1 MANRKPNE
9 EIWPVV
15 AGQVTDQNAD
25 TNKKVTADTG
35 ATPAT
40 QAAEPKSDQAPQ
52 DASQGAQAASTA
64 TETPNVS
71 NSTIQSEKEAQRSL
85 GAAKKTIDD
94 ASDVKVLQ
102 GSVSDGNV
110 TGEVQARKDE
120 ANAKGAQADAH
131 WDAETFRNGDAYK
144 NMQTVGANDGSF
156 TREDA
161 VKFLK
166 AFDDVRAQ
174 RDLSPKEMQAYQYV
188 VDFLEGKFG
197 NGTTQQSPQEKQDVD
212 TTAAVEQKVEPS
224 VEPSVEGTSKPTPTA
239 QKQETTTEKA
249 TEKETEKETTANV
262 EPPKSEDN
270 GKPKESEEGKGRS
283 VDTRVVDAKGRT
295 AEQVIDEEG
304 YERDK
309 NGNIVRPKPVS
320 FTPADNSTSQYD
332 KDLADL
338 EREYAKKVEEATR
351 KKDEALQRIMDD
363 TSTISDKTDAI
374 ERMAAADE
382 VIKRYSSPGYAKRMH
397 ATKILAM
404 LSDALSAI
412 GNVLTATHG
421 GVAMKVD
428 SASEKVRKEESA
440 NEAALQK
447 RIDYWTKRME
457 SARSSEAKASNFLR
471 SRNMTSALEAYKA
484 STMLAKDTFASGVGA
499 LNNRYRRS
507 GDALKAAK
515 ATVDA
520 HNKRAYDYDKQMRE
534 QKFKHKE
541 EVYKQKQQNSRTK
554 QNNATKK
561 ELQEM
566 RNKNKNKNDGF
577 SLFS

>member
-1 MANRKPNE
+1 M
-9 EIWPVV
+9 
-15 AGQVTDQNAD
+15 
-25 TNKKVTADTG
+25 
-35 ATPAT
+35 
-40 QAAEPKSDQAPQ
+40 
-52 DASQGAQAASTA
+52 
-64 TETPNVS
+64 
-71 NSTIQSEKEAQRSL
+71 
-85 GAAKKTIDD
+85 
-94 ASDVKVLQ
+94 
-102 GSVSDGNV
+102 
-110 TGEVQARKDE
+110 
-120 ANAKGAQADAH
+120 
-131 WDAETFRNGDAYK
+131 
-144 NMQTVGANDGSF
+144 
-156 TREDA
+156 
-161 VKFLK
+161 
-166 AFDDVRAQ
+166 Q
-174 RDLSPKEMQAYQYV
+174 RDLSPNQRQAYQYV
-188 VDFLEGKFG
+188 LDYLDGKFG
-197 NGTTQQSPQEKQDVD
+197 NGTTRPSPQEKKDVD
-212 TTAAVEQKVEPS
+212 TAAVERKSEPS
-224 VEPSVEGTSKPTPTA
+224 VEETGKPKPTA
-239 QKQETTTEKA
+239 QPQET
-249 TEKETEKETTANV
+249 ETETEATANV
-262 EPPKSEDN
+262 VRPKAEDN

-283 VDTRVVDAKGRT
+283 AGTAVVDAKGRT
-295 AEQVIDEEG
+295 AEQVIEEEG

-338 EREYAKKVEEATR
+338 EREYAKKVDEATR

-363 TSTISDKTDAI
+363 TSTISDKADAI

-428 SASEKVRKEESA
+428 SASEKVRKEDSA

-457 SARSSEAKASNFLR
+457 SARSSDAKASNFLR

-484 STMLAKDTFASGVGA
+484 STRLAKDTFASGVGA

-520 HNKRAYDYDKQMRE
+520 HNKRAYDYEKQKRE
-534 QKFKHKE
+534 QKFRHE
-541 EVYKQKQQNSRTK
+541 ETVYREKQQNRRNDN
-554 QNNATKK
+554 NNATKK
-561 ELQEM
+561 ELKKM
-566 RNKNKNKNDGF
+566 GNNKEGGF
-577 SLFS
+577 SLFSK

>member
-1 MANRKPNE
+1 MANRRPNE

-15 AGQVTDQNAD
+15 AGQVGDQNAD
-25 TNKKVTADTG
+25 TDKKVTADAG
-35 ATPAT
+35 VTPAT

-52 DASQGAQAASTA
+52 DAAQGAQAAATA
-64 TETPNVS
+64 TETPKVS
-71 NSTIQSEKEAQRSL
+71 DSTIQAEKEAQRSL

-102 GSVSDGNV
+102 GSVSEGNV
-110 TGEVQARKDE
+110 DREVQERKDE
-120 ANAKGAQADAH
+120 ANAKGEDADAQ
-131 WDAETFRNGDAYK
+131 WDAETLRNGDAYK

-156 TREDA
+156 TRDDA
-161 VKFLK
+161 VQLVK
-166 AFDDVRAQ
+166 AFDDVRSK
-174 RDLSPKEMQAYQYV
+174 RVLSTDQGQAYQYLL
-188 VDFLEGKFG
+188 DYLGGKFG
-197 NGTTQQSPQEKQDVD
+197 NGNTRPSPQEKKDVE
-212 TTAAVEQKVEPS
+212 TAAVERKAEPS
-224 VEPSVEGTSKPTPTA
+224 VEETGKPNPTA
-239 QKQETTTEKA
+239 QPQET
-249 TEKETEKETTANV
+249 ETETEATANV
-262 EPPKSEDN
+262 VRPKAEDN

-283 VDTRVVDAKGRT
+283 VGTAVVDAKGRT
-295 AEQVIDEEG
+295 AEQVIEEEG

-338 EREYAKKVEEATR
+338 EREYAKKVDEATR

-363 TSTISDKTDAI
+363 TSTISDRADAI

-428 SASEKVRKEESA
+428 SASEKVRKEDRA

-457 SARSSEAKASNFLR
+457 SAISSDAKASNFLR

-484 STMLAKDTFASGVGA
+484 STRLAKDTFASGVGA

-520 HNKRAYDYDKQMRE
+520 HNKRAYDYEKQKRE
-534 QKFKHKE
+534 QKFRHE
-541 EVYKQKQQNSRTK
+541 ETVYREKQQNSRTNK
-554 QNNATKK
+554 NNATKIK
-561 ELQEM
+561 LKKMGNE
-566 RNKNKNKNDGF
+566 KKDGF

>member
-1 MANRKPNE
+1 MANRRPNE

-15 AGQVTDQNAD
+15 AGQVGDQNVGV
-25 TNKKVTADTG
+25 NKKVTADAG

-52 DASQGAQAASTA
+52 DAAQGAQAAATA
-64 TETPNVS
+64 TETPKVS
-71 NSTIQSEKEAQRSL
+71 DSTIQAEKEAQRSL

-102 GSVSDGNV
+102 GSVSEGNV
-110 TGEVQARKDE
+110 AGEVQERKDE
-120 ANAKGAQADAH
+120 ANAKGADADAH
-131 WDAETFRNGDAYK
+131 WDAETLRNGDAYK
-144 NMQTVGANDGSF
+144 NMRTVGANDGSF
-156 TREDA
+156 TRDDA
-161 VKFLK
+161 VQLVK
-166 AFDDVRAQ
+166 AFDDVRSK
-174 RDLSPKEMQAYQYV
+174 RVLSTDQGQAYQYLL
-188 VDFLEGKFG
+188 DYLDGKFG
-197 NGTTQQSPQEKQDVD
+197 NGTTRPSPQEKKDVD
-212 TTAAVEQKVEPS
+212 TAAVERKAEPS
-224 VEPSVEGTSKPTPTA
+224 VGETGKPKPTA
-239 QKQETTTEKA
+239 QPQET
-249 TEKETEKETTANV
+249 ETETEATANV
-262 EPPKSEDN
+262 VRPKAEDN

-283 VDTRVVDAKGRT
+283 VGTAVVDAKGRT
-295 AEQVIDEEG
+295 AEQVIEEDG

-338 EREYAKKVEEATR
+338 EREYAKKVDEATR

-363 TSTISDKTDAI
+363 TSTISDKADAI

-428 SASEKVRKEESA
+428 SASEKVRKEDRA

-457 SARSSEAKASNFLR
+457 SARSSDAKASNFLR

-484 STMLAKDTFASGVGA
+484 STRLAKDAFASGVGA

-520 HNKRAYDYDKQMRE
+520 HNKRAYDYEKQKRE
-534 QKFKHKE
+534 QKFRHE
-541 EVYKQKQQNSRTK
+541 ETVYREKQQNSRTNN
-554 QNNATKK
+554 NNATKIK
-561 ELQEM
+561 LKKMGNE
-566 RNKNKNKNDGF
+566 KKDGF
-577 SLFS
+577 SLFSK

>member
-1 MANRKPNE
+1 MANRRPNE

-15 AGQVTDQNAD
+15 AGQVGDQNVD
-25 TNKKVTADTG
+25 VNKKVTSDAG

-52 DASQGAQAASTA
+52 GAAQGAQAAATA
-64 TETPNVS
+64 TETPKVS
-71 NSTIQSEKEAQRSL
+71 DSTIQAEKEAQRSL
-85 GAAKKTIDD
+85 GAAEKTIDD

-102 GSVSDGNV
+102 GSVSEGNV
-110 TGEVQARKDE
+110 AGEVQERKDE
-120 ANAKGAQADAH
+120 ANAKGEEADAH
-131 WDAETFRNGDAYK
+131 WDAETMRNGDAYK

-156 TREDA
+156 TRDDA
-161 VKFLK
+161 VQLVK
-166 AFDDVRAQ
+166 AFDDVRSK
-174 RDLSPKEMQAYQYV
+174 RVLSPDQGQAYQYLL
-188 VDFLEGKFG
+188 DFLDGKFG
-197 NGTTQQSPQEKQDVD
+197 NGTTRPSPQEKKDVD
-212 TTAAVEQKVEPS
+212 TAAVERKAEPS
-224 VEPSVEGTSKPTPTA
+224 VEETGKPKPTA
-239 QKQETTTEKA
+239 QPQETQTE
-249 TEKETEKETTANV
+249 TETTANV
-262 EPPKSEDN
+262 VRPKAEDN

-283 VDTRVVDAKGRT
+283 VGTAVVDAKGRT
-295 AEQVIDEEG
+295 AEQVIEEEG

-338 EREYAKKVEEATR
+338 EREYAKKVDEATR

-363 TSTISDKTDAI
+363 TSTISDKADAI

-428 SASEKVRKEESA
+428 SASEKVRKEDRA

-457 SARSSEAKASNFLR
+457 SARSSDAKASNFLR

-484 STMLAKDTFASGVGA
+484 STRLAKDTFASGVGA

-520 HNKRAYDYDKQMRE
+520 HNKRAYDYEKQKLE
-534 QKFKHKE
+534 HDFKHRE
-541 EVYKQKQQNSRTK
+541 TVYREKQQNSRTNK
-554 QNNATKK
+554 NNATKIK
-561 ELQEM
+561 LKKMGNE
-566 RNKNKNKNDGF
+566 KKDGF
-577 SLFS
+577 SLFSK

>member
-1 MANRKPNE
+1 MANRRPNE

-15 AGQVTDQNAD
+15 AGQVGDQNVD
-25 TNKKVTADTG
+25 VNKKVTADAGT
-35 ATPAT
+35 TPAT

-52 DASQGAQAASTA
+52 DAAQGAQAAATA
-64 TETPNVS
+64 TETPKVS
-71 NSTIQSEKEAQRSL
+71 DSTIQAEKEAQRSL

-102 GSVSDGNV
+102 GSVSEGNV
-110 TGEVQARKDE
+110 AGEVQERKDE
-120 ANAKGAQADAH
+120 ANAKGADADAH
-131 WDAETFRNGDAYK
+131 WDAETLRNGDAYK
-144 NMQTVGANDGSF
+144 NMQTVGANDRSF
-156 TREDA
+156 TRDDA
-161 VKFLK
+161 VQLVK
-166 AFDDVRAQ
+166 AFDDVRSK
-174 RDLSPKEMQAYQYV
+174 RGLSPNQRQAYQYNL
-188 VDFLEGKFG
+188 DFLDGKFG
-197 NGTTQQSPQEKQDVD
+197 NDTTQQSPQEKKDVD
-212 TTAAVEQKVEPS
+212 TAAVERKAEPS
-224 VEPSVEGTSKPTPTA
+224 VVETGKPKPTA
-239 QKQETTTEKA
+239 QPQETA
-249 TEKETEKETTANV
+249 TETETTANV
-262 EPPKSEDN
+262 VRPKAEDS

-283 VDTRVVDAKGRT
+283 VGTAVVDAKGRT
-295 AEQVIDEEG
+295 AEQVIEEEG

-338 EREYAKKVEEATR
+338 EREYAKKVDEATR

-363 TSTISDKTDAI
+363 TSTISDKADAI

-428 SASEKVRKEESA
+428 SASEKVRKEDRA

-457 SARSSEAKASNFLR
+457 SARSSDAKASNFLR

-484 STMLAKDTFASGVGA
+484 STRLAKDTFASGVGA

-520 HNKRAYDYDKQMRE
+520 HNKRAYDYEKQKRE
-534 QKFKHKE
+534 QKFRHE
-541 EVYKQKQQNSRTK
+541 ETVYKQKQQNRRNDN
-554 QNNATKK
+554 NNATKK
-561 ELQEM
+561 ELKKM
-566 RNKNKNKNDGF
+566 GNNKEGGF
-577 SLFS
+577 SLFSK

>member
-1 MANRKPNE
+1 MANRRPNE

-15 AGQVTDQNAD
+15 AGKVGDQNVDA
-25 TNKKVTADTG
+25 NKKVTADAG
-35 ATPAT
+35 ATTAT
-40 QAAEPKSDQAPQ
+40 QASETKSDQAPQ
-52 DASQGAQAASTA
+52 DAAQGAQAAATA
-64 TETPNVS
+64 TETPKVS
-71 NSTIQSEKEAQRSL
+71 DSTIQAEKEAQRSL
-85 GAAKKTIDD
+85 SAAKKTIED
-94 ASDVKVLQ
+94 AIDVKVLQ
-102 GSVSDGNV
+102 GSVSEGNV
-110 TGEVQARKDE
+110 DGEVQERKDE
-120 ANAKGAQADAH
+120 ANAKGAEADAH
-131 WDAETFRNGDAYK
+131 WDAETLRNGDAYK

-156 TREDA
+156 TRDDA
-161 VKFLK
+161 VQFLK
-166 AFDDVRAQ
+166 ELDDVRVQ
-174 RDLSPKEMQAYQYV
+174 RDLSPNQRQAYQYV
-188 VDFLEGKFG
+188 LDYLDGKFG

-212 TTAAVEQKVEPS
+212 TAAVERKAEPS
-224 VEPSVEGTSKPTPTA
+224 VEETGKPKPTA
-239 QKQETTTEKA
+239 QPQET
-249 TEKETEKETTANV
+249 ETETEATANV
-262 EPPKSEDN
+262 VRPKAEDN

-283 VDTRVVDAKGRT
+283 VGTAVVDANGRT
-295 AEQVIDEEG
+295 AEQVIEEEG

-309 NGNIVRPKPVS
+309 KGNIVRPKPVS

-338 EREYAKKVEEATR
+338 EREYAKKVDEATR

-363 TSTISDKTDAI
+363 TSTISDKADAI

-412 GNVLTATHG
+412 GNVLTATYG

-428 SASEKVRKEESA
+428 SASEKVRKEDRA

-457 SARSSEAKASNFLR
+457 SARSSDAKASNFLR

-484 STMLAKDTFASGVGA
+484 STRLAKDTFASGVGA

-520 HNKRAYDYDKQMRE
+520 HNKRAYDYEKQKRE
-534 QKFKHKE
+534 QKFRHE
-541 EVYKQKQQNSRTK
+541 ETVYREKQQNRRNDN
-554 QNNATKK
+554 NNATKK
-561 ELQEM
+561 ELKKM
-566 RNKNKNKNDGF
+566 GNNKEGGF
-577 SLFS
+577 SLFSK

>member
-25 TNKKVTADTG
+25 TDKKVTADAG
-35 ATPAT
+35 VTPAT
-40 QAAEPKSDQAPQ
+40 QAAEPKSDQAQQ
-52 DASQGAQAASTA
+52 DAAQGAQAAATA
-64 TETPNVS
+64 TETPKVS
-71 NSTIQSEKEAQRSL
+71 DSTIQAEKEAQRSL

-102 GSVSDGNV
+102 GSVSEGNV
-110 TGEVQARKDE
+110 DGEVQERKDE

-131 WDAETFRNGDAYK
+131 WDAETLRNGDAYK
-144 NMQTVGANDGSF
+144 KMQSVGANDGSF
-156 TREDA
+156 TSEDA
-161 VKFLK
+161 VHFLN
-166 AFDDVRAQ
+166 AFDGLRAE
-174 RDLSPKEMQAYQYV
+174 RGLSPKERQAYQYV
-188 VDFLEGKFG
+188 VDYLDGKFG
-197 NGTTQQSPQEKQDVD
+197 NDTTQQSPQEKQDVD
-212 TTAAVEQKVEPS
+212 TAAVGQKAEPS
-224 VEPSVEGTSKPTPTA
+224 VEQSVDGTAKPKTTA
-239 QKQETTTEKA
+239 QPQETETA
-249 TEKETEKETTANV
+249 TETATEKETTANV
-262 EPPKSEDN
+262 ERPKAEDN

-283 VDTRVVDAKGRT
+283 VGTAVVDANGRT
-295 AEQVIDEEG
+295 AEQVIEEEG

-332 KDLADL
+332 KDLAEL
-338 EREYAKKVEEATR
+338 EMEYAKKVEEATR

-363 TSTISDKTDAI
+363 TSTISDKADAI

-428 SASEKVRKEESA
+428 SASEKVRKDERA

-484 STMLAKDTFASGVGA
+484 STRLAKDTFASGVGA

-520 HNKRAYDYDKQMRE
+520 HNKRAYDYEKRKQEQNFRHNETVYRE
-534 QKFKHKE
+534 MQK
-541 EVYKQKQQNSRTK
+541 NMRTK
-554 QNNATKK
+554 KSNATKK
-561 ELQEM
+561 
-566 RNKNKNKNDGF
+566 KKKKKKDGF
-577 SLFS
+577 NLFS

>member
-1 MANRKPNE
+1 MANRRPNE

-15 AGQVTDQNAD
+15 AGQVGDQNVDA
-25 TNKKVTADTG
+25 NKKVTADAGT
-35 ATPAT
+35 TPAT

-52 DASQGAQAASTA
+52 YASQGAQAAATA
-64 TETPNVS
+64 TETPKVS
-71 NSTIQSEKEAQRSL
+71 DSTIQAEKEAQRSL

-102 GSVSDGNV
+102 GSVSEGNV
-110 TGEVQARKDE
+110 AGEVQERKDE
-120 ANAKGAQADAH
+120 ANAKGEDADAH
-131 WDAETFRNGDAYK
+131 WDAETLRNGGAYK

-156 TREDA
+156 TRDDA
-161 VKFLK
+161 VQFVK
-166 AFDDVRAQ
+166 AFDDVRSK
-174 RDLSPKEMQAYQYV
+174 RVLSTDQGQAYQYLL
-188 VDFLEGKFG
+188 DFLDGKFG
-197 NGTTQQSPQEKQDVD
+197 NDTTRPSPQEKKDVE
-212 TTAAVEQKVEPS
+212 TAAVERKAEPS
-224 VEPSVEGTSKPTPTA
+224 VGETGKPKPTA
-239 QKQETTTEKA
+239 QPQETA
-249 TEKETEKETTANV
+249 TETEATANV
-262 EPPKSEDN
+262 ERPKADEN

-283 VDTRVVDAKGRT
+283 VGTAVVDEKGRT
-295 AEQVIDEEG
+295 AEQVIEEEG

-338 EREYAKKVEEATR
+338 EREYAKKVDEATR

-363 TSTISDKTDAI
+363 TSTISDKADAI

-421 GVAMKVD
+421 GVAMKAD
-428 SASEKVRKEESA
+428 SASEKVRNEDRA

-457 SARSSEAKASNFLR
+457 SARSSDAKASNFLR

-484 STMLAKDTFASGVGA
+484 STRLAKDTFASGVGA

-520 HNKRAYDYDKQMRE
+520 HNKRAYDYEKQKLE
-534 QKFKHKE
+534 HDFKHNE
-541 EVYKQKQQNSRTK
+541 TVYKQKQQNRRNDN
-554 QNNATKK
+554 NNATKK
-561 ELQEM
+561 QIQEM
-566 RNKNKNKNDGF
+566 RDKNKNKKDGLSIF
-577 SLFS
+577 SW

>member
-1 MANRKPNE
+1 MANRRPNE

-15 AGQVTDQNAD
+15 AGQVGDQNVDA
-25 TNKKVTADTG
+25 NKKVTADAG

-40 QAAEPKSDQAPQ
+40 QASETKSDQAPQ
-52 DASQGAQAASTA
+52 GAAQGAQAAATA
-64 TETPNVS
+64 TETPKVS
-71 NSTIQSEKEAQRSL
+71 DSTIQAEKEAQRSL
-85 GAAKKTIDD
+85 GAAEKTIED

-110 TGEVQARKDE
+110 DGEVQERKDE
-120 ANAKGAQADAH
+120 ANAKGADADAH
-131 WDAETFRNGDAYK
+131 WDAETLRNGDAYK

-156 TREDA
+156 TRDDA
-161 VKFLK
+161 VQLVK
-166 AFDDVRAQ
+166 AFDDVRSK
-174 RDLSPKEMQAYQYV
+174 RVLSTDQGQAYQYLL
-188 VDFLEGKFG
+188 DYLGGKFG
-197 NGTTQQSPQEKQDVD
+197 NDTTQQSPQEKKDVD
-212 TTAAVEQKVEPS
+212 TAAVERKAEPS
-224 VEPSVEGTSKPTPTA
+224 VGETGKPTTTA
-239 QKQETTTEKA
+239 QPQETA
-249 TEKETEKETTANV
+249 TETEATANV
-262 EPPKSEDN
+262 VRPKAEDN
-270 GKPKESEEGKGRS
+270 GKPKESDEGKGRS
-283 VDTRVVDAKGRT
+283 AGTAVVDAKGRT
-295 AEQVIDEEG
+295 AEQVIEEEG

-338 EREYAKKVEEATR
+338 EREYAKKVDEATR

-363 TSTISDKTDAI
+363 TSTISDKADAI

-412 GNVLTATHG
+412 GNVLTAAHG
-421 GVAMKVD
+421 GVAMKAD
-428 SASEKVRKEESA
+428 SASEKVRKEDRA

-457 SARSSEAKASNFLR
+457 SARSSDAKASNFLR

-484 STMLAKDTFASGVGA
+484 STRLAKDTFASGVGA

-520 HNKRAYDYDKQMRE
+520 HNKRAYDYEKQKRE
-534 QKFKHKE
+534 QKFRHE
-541 EVYKQKQQNSRTK
+541 ETVYREKQQNRRNDN
-554 QNNATKK
+554 NNATKK
-561 ELQEM
+561 QIKKMGNSNNGKGLS
-566 RNKNKNKNDGF
+566 
-577 SLFS
+577 SLFSK

>member
-1 MANRKPNE
+1 MSNSRPNE

-15 AGQVTDQNAD
+15 AWQVGDQNVD
-25 TNKKVTADTG
+25 VNKKVTADSG

-40 QAAEPKSDQAPQ
+40 QEAEPKSDQSPQ
-52 DASQGAQAASTA
+52 YASHGAQAAATA
-64 TETPNVS
+64 TETPKVS
-71 NSTIQSEKEAQRSL
+71 DSTIQAEKEAQRSL

-102 GSVSDGNV
+102 GSVSEGNV
-110 TGEVQARKDE
+110 AGEVQERKDE
-120 ANAKGAQADAH
+120 ANAKGADADAQ
-131 WDAETFRNGDAYK
+131 WDAETLRNGDAYK

-156 TREDA
+156 TRDDA
-161 VKFLK
+161 VQLVK
-166 AFDDVRAQ
+166 AFDDVRSK
-174 RDLSPKEMQAYQYV
+174 RGLSPKQRQAYQYNL
-188 VDFLEGKFG
+188 DFLDGKFG
-197 NGTTQQSPQEKQDVD
+197 NGTTRPSPQEKKDAD
-212 TTAAVEQKVEPS
+212 TAAVERKAEPS
-224 VEPSVEGTSKPTPTA
+224 VEETGKPKPTA
-239 QKQETTTEKA
+239 QPQET
-249 TEKETEKETTANV
+249 ETETEATSNV
-262 EPPKSEDN
+262 VRPKADDN
-270 GKPKESEEGKGRS
+270 GKPKESEEGKVRS
-283 VDTRVVDAKGRT
+283 VGTAVVDAKGRT
-295 AEQVIDEEG
+295 AEQVIEEEG

-338 EREYAKKVEEATR
+338 EMEYAKKVDEATR

-363 TSTISDKTDAI
+363 TSTISDKADAI

-412 GNVLTATHG
+412 GNVLTAAHG

-428 SASEKVRKEESA
+428 SASEKVRKEDRA

-457 SARSSEAKASNFLR
+457 SARSSDAKASNFLR

-484 STMLAKDTFASGVGA
+484 STRLAKDTFASGVGA

-520 HNKRAYDYDKQMRE
+520 HNKRAYDYEKQKLE
-534 QKFKHKE
+534 HDFKHGE
-541 EVYKQKQQNSRTK
+541 TVYKQKQQNRRNDN
-554 QNNATKK
+554 NNATKK
-561 ELQEM
+561 QIQEM
-566 RNKNKNKNDGF
+566 RDKNKNKKDGLSIF
-577 SLFS
+577 SW

>member
-1 MANRKPNE
+1 MSNRRPNE
-9 EIWPVV
+9 EIEPVV
-15 AGQVTDQNAD
+15 AGQVGDQNVD
-25 TNKKVTADTG
+25 VNKKVTADAGT
-35 ATPAT
+35 TPAT

-52 DASQGAQAASTA
+52 DAAQGAQAAATA
-64 TETPNVS
+64 TETPKVS
-71 NSTIQSEKEAQRSL
+71 DSTIQAEKEAQRSL

-102 GSVSDGNV
+102 GSVSEGNV
-110 TGEVQARKDE
+110 AGEVQERKDE
-120 ANAKGAQADAH
+120 ANAKGADADAH
-131 WDAETFRNGDAYK
+131 WDAETLRNGDAYK
-144 NMQTVGANDGSF
+144 NMRTVGANDGSF

-161 VKFLK
+161 VQFLK
-166 AFDDVRAQ
+166 ELDDVRVQ
-174 RDLSPKEMQAYQYV
+174 RDLSPNQRQAYQYV
-188 VDFLEGKFG
+188 LDYLDGKFG
-197 NGTTQQSPQEKQDVD
+197 NGTTQQSPQEKKDVE
-212 TTAAVEQKVEPS
+212 TAAVEQKAEPS
-224 VEPSVEGTSKPTPTA
+224 VEETGKPKPTA
-239 QKQETTTEKA
+239 QPQET
-249 TEKETEKETTANV
+249 ETETEATANV
-262 EPPKSEDN
+262 VRPKAEDS

-283 VDTRVVDAKGRT
+283 VGTAVVDAKGRT
-295 AEQVIDEEG
+295 AEQVIEEEG

-338 EREYAKKVEEATR
+338 EREYAKKVDEATR

-363 TSTISDKTDAI
+363 TSTISDKADAI

-428 SASEKVRKEESA
+428 SASEKVRKEDRA

-457 SARSSEAKASNFLR
+457 SARSSDAKASNFLR
-471 SRNMTSALEAYKA
+471 SRNMTSVLEAYKA
-484 STMLAKDTFASGVGA
+484 STRLAKDTFASGVGA

-520 HNKRAYDYDKQMRE
+520 HNKRAYDYEKQKRE
-534 QKFKHKE
+534 QKFRHNE
-541 EVYKQKQQNSRTK
+541 TVYREKQQNSRTNK
-554 QNNATKK
+554 NNATKIK
-561 ELQEM
+561 LKKMGNE
-566 RNKNKNKNDGF
+566 KKDGF
-577 SLFS
+577 SLFSK

>member
-1 MANRKPNE
+1 MAKKKQNTE
-9 EIWPVV
+9 VEPVF
-15 AGQVTDQNAD
+15 AGQLTDQNAD
-25 TNKKVTADTG
+25 TDKTVTADAG
-35 ATPAT
+35 VTPAT
-40 QAAEPKSDQAPQ
+40 QAAESKAMQAKQ
-52 DASQGAQAASTA
+52 DAAQGAQAASTA
-64 TETPNVS
+64 TETPKVS
-71 NSTIQSEKEAQRSL
+71 DSTIQAENEAQRSL

-94 ASDVKVLQ
+94 ARDVKVLQ
-102 GSVSDGNV
+102 GSVSEGNV

-120 ANAKGAQADAH
+120 ANENGMEADAH
-131 WDAETFRNGDAYK
+131 WDAETLRNGDAYK
-144 NMQTVGANDGSF
+144 NMQAVGAGDRSF

-161 VKFLK
+161 EHFLK
-166 AFDDVRAQ
+166 ALDGVRAE
-174 RDLSPKEMQAYQYV
+174 RDLSPKEKQAYQYV
-188 VDFLEGKFG
+188 VDFLDGKFD
-197 NGTTQQSPQEKQDVD
+197 NGTVQTSPQEKQDGG
-212 TTAAVEQKVEPS
+212 TASVEQKVEPS
-224 VEPSVEGTSKPTPTA
+224 VEPSVEGTAKPKPTA
-239 QKQETTTEKA
+239 QPQET
-249 TEKETEKETTANV
+249 ETEKETTDNV
-262 EPPKSEDN
+262 ELPKAEDN
-270 GKPKESEEGKGRS
+270 GKPKENEERKGRS
-283 VDTRVVDAKGRT
+283 VDTRVVDANGRT
-295 AEQVIDEEG
+295 AEQVIEEEG

-363 TSTISDKTDAI
+363 TSTISDKADAI

-412 GNVLTATHG
+412 GNVLTATYG

-428 SASEKVRKEESA
+428 SASEKVRKDERA

-457 SARSSEAKASNFLR
+457 SATSSDAKASNFLR
-471 SRNMTSALEAYKA
+471 SRNMTSAIEAYKA
-484 STMLAKDTFASGVGA
+484 STRLAKDAFTSGVGA
-499 LNNRYRRS
+499 LNSRYRRS

-520 HNKRAYDYDKQMRE
+520 HNKRAYDYEKRKQE
-534 QKFKHKE
+534 QKFRHNE
-541 EVYKQKQQNSRTK
+541 TVYKENQKNRRTK
-554 QNNATKK
+554 KKNATKK
-561 ELQEM
+561 KKVSNEKKDVL
-566 RNKNKNKNDGF
+566 G
-577 SLFS
+577 LF

>member
-1 MANRKPNE
+1 MSNRRPNE

-15 AGQVTDQNAD
+15 AGQVGDQNAD
-25 TNKKVTADTG
+25 TDKKVTADAG
-35 ATPAT
+35 VTPAT

-52 DASQGAQAASTA
+52 DAAQGAQAAATA

-71 NSTIQSEKEAQRSL
+71 DSTIQAEKEAQMSL
-85 GAAKKTIDD
+85 GAAEKAIED

-102 GSVSDGNV
+102 GSVSEGNV
-110 TGEVQARKDE
+110 AGEVQERKDE
-120 ANAKGAQADAH
+120 ANAKGADADAH
-131 WDAETFRNGDAYK
+131 WDAETMRNGDAYK

-156 TREDA
+156 TRDDA
-161 VKFLK
+161 VQFVK
-166 AFDDVRAQ
+166 AFDDVRDKRGLLPDQ
-174 RDLSPKEMQAYQYV
+174 GQAYQYLL
-188 VDFLEGKFG
+188 DYLDGKFG
-197 NGTTQQSPQEKQDVD
+197 NGTTRPSPQEKKDVD
-212 TTAAVEQKVEPS
+212 TAAVERKAEQS
-224 VEPSVEGTSKPTPTA
+224 VGETGKPKPTA
-239 QKQETTTEKA
+239 QPQET
-249 TEKETEKETTANV
+249 ETETEATANV
-262 EPPKSEDN
+262 VRPKAEDN

-283 VDTRVVDAKGRT
+283 VGTAVVDAKGRT
-295 AEQVIDEEG
+295 AEQVIEEEG

-309 NGNIVRPKPVS
+309 KGNIVRPKPVS

-338 EREYAKKVEEATR
+338 EREYAKKVDEATR

-363 TSTISDKTDAI
+363 TSTISDKADAI

-412 GNVLTATHG
+412 GNVLTATYG
-421 GVAMKVD
+421 GVAIKVD
-428 SASEKVRKEESA
+428 SASEKVRKEDRA

-457 SARSSEAKASNFLR
+457 SARSSDAKASNFLR
-471 SRNMTSALEAYKA
+471 SRNMTSVLEAYKA
-484 STMLAKDTFASGVGA
+484 STRLAKDTFASGVGA

-520 HNKRAYDYDKQMRE
+520 HNKRAYDYEKQKRE
-534 QKFKHKE
+534 QKFRHNE
-541 EVYKQKQQNSRTK
+541 TVYREKQQNRRNDN
-554 QNNATKK
+554 NNATKK
-561 ELQEM
+561 ELKKM
-566 RNKNKNKNDGF
+566 GNNKEGGF
-577 SLFS
+577 SLFSK

>member
-15 AGQVTDQNAD
+15 AGQVTDQNIDA
-25 TNKKVTADTG
+25 NKKVTADAG
-35 ATPAT
+35 VTPAT
-40 QAAEPKSDQAPQ
+40 QAAEPKADQAPQ
-52 DASQGAQAASTA
+52 DASKGAQAAATA
-64 TETPNVS
+64 TETPKVS
-71 NSTIQSEKEAQRSL
+71 NSTIQAEKEAQRSL
-85 GAAKKTIDD
+85 SAAKKAIDD
-94 ASDVKVLQ
+94 ASEVKVLQ
-102 GSVSDGNV
+102 GSVSEGNV
-110 TGEVQARKDE
+110 DGEVQARKDE
-120 ANAKGAQADAH
+120 ANAKGADADAR
-131 WDAETFRNGDAYK
+131 WDAETLRNGDAYK
-144 NMQTVGANDGSF
+144 NMRAVGANDGSF

-166 AFDDVRAQ
+166 AFDGVRADRGLLPNQ
-174 RDLSPKEMQAYQYV
+174 RQAYQYV
-188 VDFLEGKFG
+188 VDFMDGKFG
-197 NGTTQQSPQEKQDVD
+197 NGTTQTSPQEKQDGD
-212 TTAAVEQKVEPS
+212 TAAAVEQKAEPS
-224 VEPSVEGTSKPTPTA
+224 VEETSNPKPTA
-239 QKQETTTEKA
+239 QPQETA
-249 TEKETEKETTANV
+249 TETASEKETTANV
-262 EPPKSEDN
+262 ERPKAEDN
-270 GKPKESEEGKGRS
+270 GKPKESEEGKDRS
-283 VDTRVVDAKGRT
+283 VGTAVVDAKGRT
-295 AEQVIDEEG
+295 AEQVIEDEG

-320 FTPADNSTSQYD
+320 FTPDDNSTSQYD
-332 KDLADL
+332 NELADL
-338 EREYAKKVEEATR
+338 EREYAKKVDEATR

-363 TSTISDKTDAI
+363 TSTISDRTDAI

-428 SASEKVRKEESA
+428 SASEKVRKDDRA

-484 STMLAKDTFASGVGA
+484 STRLAKDTFASGVGA

-520 HNKRAYDYDKQMRE
+520 HNKRAYDYEKRKSE
-534 QKFKHKE
+534 QKFRHKE
-541 EVYKQKQQNSRTK
+541 KVYSEEQQNRRAK
-554 QNNATKK
+554 ENNATKIR
-561 ELQEM
+561 LQEM
-566 RNKNKNKNDGF
+566 REKNKKEGS
-577 SLFS
+577 SLFSW

>member
-15 AGQVTDQNAD
+15 AGQVTDQNIDA
-25 TNKKVTADTG
+25 NKMVTADAG

-52 DASQGAQAASTA
+52 DASQGAQAAATA
-64 TETPNVS
+64 TETPKVS
-71 NSTIQSEKEAQRSL
+71 NYTIQAENEAQRSL

-94 ASDVKVLQ
+94 ASEVKVLQ
-102 GSVSDGNV
+102 GSVSDANV
-110 TGEVQARKDE
+110 AGEVQARKDD
-120 ANAKGAQADAH
+120 ANAKGEEADAR
-131 WDAETFRNGDAYK
+131 WDAETLRNGEAYK
-144 NMQTVGANDGSF
+144 NMQAVGANDGSF

-174 RDLSPKEMQAYQYV
+174 RGLSPKKKQAYQYV
-188 VDFLEGKFG
+188 VDFLDGKFG
-197 NGTTQQSPQEKQDVD
+197 NGTVQPTPQEEQDVE
-212 TTAAVEQKVEPS
+212 TAAVEQKSEPS
-224 VEPSVEGTSKPTPTA
+224 VVETIKPNPTA
-239 QKQETTTEKA
+239 QPQETETEKA
-249 TEKETEKETTANV
+249 TEKSTNANV
-262 EPPKSEDN
+262 EPPKAEDN
-270 GKPKESEEGKGRS
+270 GKPKESEDGKGRS

-295 AEQVIDEEG
+295 AEQVIEEEG

-338 EREYAKKVEEATR
+338 EREYAKKVDEATR

-363 TSTISDKTDAI
+363 TSTISDKADAI

-382 VIKRYSSPGYAKRMH
+382 IIRRYSSPGYAKRMH

-421 GVAMKVD
+421 GVAMKAD
-428 SASEKVRKEESA
+428 SASEKVRKEDRA

-457 SARSSEAKASNFLR
+457 SARSSDAKASNFLR

-484 STMLAKDTFASGVGA
+484 STRLAKDTFASGVGA

-520 HNKRAYDYDKQMRE
+520 HNKRAYDYEKRKQE
-534 QKFKHKE
+534 QNFRHNE
-541 EVYKQKQQNSRTK
+541 NVYNQNQQNKRTEK
-554 QNNATKK
+554 NIAARK

-566 RNKNKNKNDGF
+566 REKNKKEGS
-577 SLFS
+577 SLFSW

>member
-25 TNKKVTADTG
+25 TDKKVAADAG
-35 ATPAT
+35 VTPAA

-52 DASQGAQAASTA
+52 DTAQGAQAAATA
-64 TETPNVS
+64 TETPKVS
-71 NSTIQSEKEAQRSL
+71 NTTIQAENEAQRSL
-85 GAAKKTIDD
+85 GAAEKAIED
-94 ASDVKVLQ
+94 ASDVKVLP
-102 GSVSDGNV
+102 GSVSEGNV
-110 TGEVQARKDE
+110 DGEVQARKDE
-120 ANAKGAQADAH
+120 ANAKGAEADAR
-131 WDAETFRNGDAYK
+131 WDAETLRNGDAYK
-144 NMQTVGANDGSF
+144 NMQTVGASDGSF
-156 TREDA
+156 TMDDA
-161 VKFLK
+161 VKFLN
-166 AFDDVRAQ
+166 AFDSVRADRGLLPNQ
-174 RDLSPKEMQAYQYV
+174 RQAYQYV
-188 VDFLEGKFG
+188 VDFMDGKFG
-197 NGTTQQSPQEKQDVD
+197 NGTTQTSPKEEQDGG

-224 VEPSVEGTSKPTPTA
+224 VEETSKPKPTA
-239 QKQETTTEKA
+239 KKQETETEKA
-249 TEKETEKETTANV
+249 TETETNANV
-262 EPPKSEDN
+262 WLPKSEEKV
-270 GKPKESEEGKGRS
+270 KPNESEEGKGRS

-428 SASEKVRKEESA
+428 SASEKVRKEDRA

-457 SARSSEAKASNFLR
+457 SARSSDAKASNFLR

-484 STMLAKDTFASGVGA
+484 STRLAKDTFASGVGA

-520 HNKRAYDYDKQMRE
+520 HNKRAYDYEKRKQE
-534 QKFKHKE
+534 QNFKHRE
-541 EVYKQKQQNSRTK
+541 TVYKENQKNMRSKKKKKVGNS
-554 QNNATKK
+554 KK
-561 ELQEM
+561 
-566 RNKNKNKNDGF
+566 KKDGLG
-577 SLFS
+577 LFS

>member
-1 MANRKPNE
+1 M
-9 EIWPVV
+9 
-15 AGQVTDQNAD
+15 TDQNVDAD
-25 TNKKVTADTG
+25 KKVTADAG
-35 ATPAT
+35 VTPAT

-52 DASQGAQAASTA
+52 DAAQGAQAAATA
-64 TETPNVS
+64 TETPKVS
-71 NSTIQSEKEAQRSL
+71 NSTIQAEKEAQRSL
-85 GAAKKTIDD
+85 GAAENTIDD
-94 ASDVKVLQ
+94 ASEVKVLP

-120 ANAKGAQADAH
+120 ANAKGAEADAR
-131 WDAETFRNGDAYK
+131 WDAETLRNGGAYK

-156 TREDA
+156 TMDDA
-161 VKFLK
+161 VKFLN
-166 AFDDVRAQ
+166 AFDGVRAD
-174 RDLSPKEMQAYQYV
+174 RGLSPNQRQAYQYV
-188 VDFLEGKFG
+188 IDFLDGKFG
-197 NGTTQQSPQEKQDVD
+197 NGTTQTSPQEEHSGG
-212 TTAAVEQKVEPS
+212 TAAAVEQKVEPS
-224 VEPSVEGTSKPTPTA
+224 VGETVKPKPTAKP
-239 QKQETTTEKA
+239 QETGTEKA
-249 TEKETEKETTANV
+249 TEKETTANV
-262 EPPKSEDN
+262 EPPKAKDKV
-270 GKPKESEEGKGRS
+270 KPKESEDVKGRS

-332 KDLADL
+332 KDLAEL

-428 SASEKVRKEESA
+428 SASEKVRKEDRA

-457 SARSSEAKASNFLR
+457 SARSSDAKASNFLR

-484 STMLAKDTFASGVGA
+484 STRLAKDTFASGVGA

-520 HNKRAYDYDKQMRE
+520 HNKRAYDYEKRKQE
-534 QKFKHKE
+534 QNFRHNE
-541 EVYKQKQQNSRTK
+541 TVYKEKQQNKRTK
-554 QNNATKK
+554 ENNATKIK
-561 ELQEM
+561 TQKM
-566 RNKNKNKNDGF
+566 RNEKKDGF
-577 SLFS
+577 NLFS

>member
-1 MANRKPNE
+1 MANRKPKE

-15 AGQVTDQNAD
+15 AGLVTGQNAD
-25 TNKKVTADTG
+25 AGKMVTADAG
-35 ATPAT
+35 VTPAA
-40 QAAEPKSDQAPQ
+40 QAAEPKAVQAPQ
-52 DASQGAQAASTA
+52 DASQGAQAAATA
-64 TETPNVS
+64 TETPKVS
-71 NSTIQSEKEAQRSL
+71 DSTIQAENEAQRSL
-85 GAAKKTIDD
+85 SAAKKTIDD
-94 ASDVKVLQ
+94 ASEVKVLP
-102 GSVSDGNV
+102 GSVSEVNV
-110 TGEVQARKDE
+110 DGEVQARKDE
-120 ANAKGAQADAH
+120 ANAQGAQADAH
-131 WDAETFRNGDAYK
+131 WDAETLRNSEAYK
-144 NMQTVGANDGSF
+144 KMQSVGANDRSF
-156 TREDA
+156 TSEDA
-161 VKFLK
+161 VHFLK
-166 AFDDVRAQ
+166 AFDGVRAE

-188 VDFLEGKFG
+188 VDFLDGKFG

-212 TTAAVEQKVEPS
+212 TAAVEQKVEPS
-224 VEPSVEGTSKPTPTA
+224 VEETAKPKPTAKP
-239 QKQETTTEKA
+239 QETATEKA
-249 TEKETEKETTANV
+249 TEKETEKSTTANV
-262 EPPKSEDN
+262 ERPKAEDN
-270 GKPKESEEGKGRS
+270 GKQKESEGVKGRS

-338 EREYAKKVEEATR
+338 EKEYAKKVYEATR

-363 TSTISDKTDAI
+363 TSTISDKADAI

-382 VIKRYSSPGYAKRMH
+382 VIRRYSSPGYAKRMH

-428 SASEKVRKEESA
+428 SASDKVRKEDRA

-457 SARSSEAKASNFLR
+457 SARSSDAKASNFLR

-484 STMLAKDTFASGVGA
+484 STRLAKDTFASGVGA

-520 HNKRAYDYDKQMRE
+520 HNKRAYDYEKQMRE
-534 QKFKHKE
+534 QNFRHNE
-541 EVYKQKQQNSRTK
+541 TVYKEKQKNMRTK
-554 QNNATKK
+554 KKNATKK
-561 ELQEM
+561 KKVSNE
-566 RNKNKNKNDGF
+566 KKDGLG
-577 SLFS
+577 LF

>member
-1 MANRKPNE
+1 MASRKPNE

-25 TNKKVTADTG
+25 TDKKVTADTG
-35 ATPAT
+35 VTPAT
-40 QAAEPKSDQAPQ
+40 QAAEPKADQAPQ
-52 DASQGAQAASTA
+52 DAAQGAQAAATA
-64 TETPNVS
+64 TETPKVS
-71 NSTIQSEKEAQRSL
+71 NSTIQAEKEAQRSL
-85 GAAKKTIDD
+85 GAAEKTIDD

-102 GSVSDGNV
+102 GSVSEGNV
-110 TGEVQARKDE
+110 DGEVQARKDE
-120 ANAKGAQADAH
+120 ANAKGAQADAR
-131 WDAETFRNGDAYK
+131 WDAETLRNGDAYK
-144 NMQTVGANDGSF
+144 NMQTVGANDRSF

-161 VKFLK
+161 EHFLK
-166 AFDDVRAQ
+166 AFDDVRAE
-174 RDLSPKEMQAYQYV
+174 RGLSPKKSQAYQYV

-197 NGTTQQSPQEKQDVD
+197 NGTVQPSQQEKQVGD
-212 TTAAVEQKVEPS
+212 TASVVQKAEPS
-224 VEPSVEGTSKPTPTA
+224 VEPSVDGTAKPNPTA
-239 QKQETTTEKA
+239 QPQETETETEKA
-249 TEKETEKETTANV
+249 TETETTDNV
-262 EPPKSEDN
+262 ERPKAEDN
-270 GKPKESEEGKGRS
+270 GKPKESEDVKGRS

-295 AEQVIDEEG
+295 AEQVIEEEG

-421 GVAMKVD
+421 GVAMKAD
-428 SASEKVRKEESA
+428 SASEKVRKEDRA

-457 SARSSEAKASNFLR
+457 SARSSDAKASNFLR

-484 STMLAKDTFASGVGA
+484 STRLAKDTFASGVGA

-520 HNKRAYDYDKQMRE
+520 HNKRAYDYEKRKQE
-534 QKFKHKE
+534 QNFRHNE
-541 EVYKQKQQNSRTK
+541 TVYKEKQQNKRTE

-561 ELQEM
+561 KIQEM
-566 RNKNKNKNDGF
+566 RNSKKGKDGF

>member
-1 MANRKPNE
+1 MSNRRPNE

-15 AGQVTDQNAD
+15 AGQVGDQNVD
-25 TNKKVTADTG
+25 VNKKAMADAGT
-35 ATPAT
+35 TPAT
-40 QAAEPKSDQAPQ
+40 QAAEPKADQAPQ
-52 DASQGAQAASTA
+52 DAAQGAQAAATA
-64 TETPNVS
+64 TETPKVS
-71 NSTIQSEKEAQRSL
+71 DSTIQAEKEAQRSL
-85 GAAKKTIDD
+85 GAAEKTIDD

-102 GSVSDGNV
+102 GSVSEGNV
-110 TGEVQARKDE
+110 DGEVQERKDE
-120 ANAKGAQADAH
+120 ANAKGADADAQ
-131 WDAETFRNGDAYK
+131 WDAETLRNGDAYK

-156 TREDA
+156 TRDDA
-161 VKFLK
+161 VQLVK
-166 AFDDVRAQ
+166 AYGDVRVK
-174 RDLSPKEMQAYQYV
+174 RGLSPDQGQAYQYLL
-188 VDFLEGKFG
+188 DFLDGKFG
-197 NGTTQQSPQEKQDVD
+197 NGTTQQSPQEKKDVD
-212 TTAAVEQKVEPS
+212 TAAVERKAEPS
-224 VEPSVEGTSKPTPTA
+224 VGETGKPKPTA
-239 QKQETTTEKA
+239 QPQETQTETETTENVVRPKA
-249 TEKETEKETTANV
+249 
-262 EPPKSEDN
+262 EDN

-283 VDTRVVDAKGRT
+283 VGTAVVDAKGRT
-295 AEQVIDEEG
+295 AEQVIEEEG

-338 EREYAKKVEEATR
+338 EREYAKKVDEATR

-363 TSTISDKTDAI
+363 TSTISDKADAI

-428 SASEKVRKEESA
+428 SASEKVRKEDRA

-457 SARSSEAKASNFLR
+457 SARSSDAKASNFLR

-484 STMLAKDTFASGVGA
+484 STRLAKDTFASGVGA

-520 HNKRAYDYDKQMRE
+520 HNKRAYDYEKQKRE
-534 QKFKHKE
+534 QKFRHE
-541 EVYKQKQQNSRTK
+541 ETVYKQKQQNRRNDN
-554 QNNATKK
+554 NNATKK
-561 ELQEM
+561 ELKKM
-566 RNKNKNKNDGF
+566 GNNKEGGF
-577 SLFS
+577 SLFSK

>member
-1 MANRKPNE
+1 MAKKKSNTE
-9 EIWPVV
+9 VEPVV
-15 AGQVTDQNAD
+15 AGQVGDQNAD
-25 TNKKVTADTG
+25 ADKKVVADTG
-35 ATPAT
+35 STPAT
-40 QAAEPKSDQAPQ
+40 QATEPKSDQAQQ
-52 DASQGAQAASTA
+52 DATQGAQAAATA
-64 TETPNVS
+64 TETPKVS
-71 NSTIQSEKEAQRSL
+71 DATIQAEKEAQRSL

-94 ASDVKVLQ
+94 ASDVKVLK

-110 TGEVQARKDE
+110 VGEVQERKDE
-120 ANAKGAQADAH
+120 ANANGEEADAR
-131 WDAETFRNGDAYK
+131 WDAETLRNGGAYK
-144 NMQTVGANDGSF
+144 NMQSVGAGDRSF

-161 VKFLK
+161 VKLLK
-166 AFDDVRAQ
+166 EFDGVRAKRGLLQNQ
-174 RDLSPKEMQAYQYV
+174 REARQYLL
-188 VDFLEGKFG
+188 DFMEGKFG
-197 NGTTQQSPQEKQDVD
+197 NGTVQPSPQEEQGGD
-212 TTAAVEQKVEPS
+212 TAAVEQKVEPS
-224 VEPSVEGTSKPTPTA
+224 VVETGKPKPTA
-239 QKQETTTEKA
+239 RRQETA
-249 TEKETEKETTANV
+249 TEKETETEATANV
-262 EPPKSEDN
+262 ERPKEEDK
-270 GKPKESEEGKGRS
+270 GKPKESGEVKGRS
-283 VDTRVVDAKGRT
+283 FDTRVVDAKGRT

-351 KKDEALQRIMDD
+351 KKDEALERIMDD
-363 TSTISDKTDAI
+363 TSTISDKADAI

-382 VIKRYSSPGYAKRMH
+382 VIRRYSSPGYAKRMH

-428 SASEKVRKEESA
+428 SASEKARKEDRA

-457 SARSSEAKASNFLR
+457 SARSSDAKASNFLR

-484 STMLAKDTFASGVGA
+484 STRLAKDAFTSGVGA

-507 GDALKAAK
+507 GEAIKAAK

-520 HNKRAYDYDKQMRE
+520 HNKRAHDYEKQMRE
-534 QKFKHKE
+534 QKFRHKE
-541 EVYKQKQQNSRTK
+541 IVYKEQQQNKRTNE
-554 QNNATKK
+554 NNATKK
-561 ELQEM
+561 QIQEM
-566 RNKNKNKNDGF
+566 RDKNKKDLSSIF
-577 SLFS
+577 S

>member
-1 MANRKPNE
+1 MANRRPNE

-15 AGQVTDQNAD
+15 AGQVGDQNVD
-25 TNKKVTADTG
+25 VNKKVTADAG
-35 ATPAT
+35 VTPAT

-52 DASQGAQAASTA
+52 YAAQGAQAAATA
-64 TETPNVS
+64 TETPKVS
-71 NSTIQSEKEAQRSL
+71 DSTIQAEKEAQRSL

-94 ASDVKVLQ
+94 ASDVKVMQ
-102 GSVSDGNV
+102 GSVSEGNV
-110 TGEVQARKDE
+110 AGEVQERKDE
-120 ANAKGAQADAH
+120 ANAKGADADAH
-131 WDAETFRNGDAYK
+131 WDAETLRNGDAYK

-156 TREDA
+156 TRDDA
-161 VKFLK
+161 VQFVK
-166 AFDDVRAQ
+166 AFDDVRTK
-174 RDLSPKEMQAYQYV
+174 RDLSPDQGQAYQYLL
-188 VDFLEGKFG
+188 DYLDGKFG
-197 NGTTQQSPQEKQDVD
+197 NGNTRPSPQEKKDVE
-212 TTAAVEQKVEPS
+212 TAAVERKAEPS
-224 VEPSVEGTSKPTPTA
+224 VGETGKPKPTSQP
-239 QKQETTTEKA
+239 QET
-249 TEKETEKETTANV
+249 ETETETTANV
-262 EPPKSEDN
+262 VRPKAEDN

-283 VDTRVVDAKGRT
+283 VGTAVVDAKGRT
-295 AEQVIDEEG
+295 AEQVIEEEG

-338 EREYAKKVEEATR
+338 EREYAKKVDEATR

-363 TSTISDKTDAI
+363 TSTISDKADAI

-428 SASEKVRKEESA
+428 SASEKVRKEDRA

-457 SARSSEAKASNFLR
+457 SARSSDAKASNFLR

-484 STMLAKDTFASGVGA
+484 STRLAKDTFASGVGA

-520 HNKRAYDYDKQMRE
+520 HNKRAYDYEKQKRE
-534 QKFKHKE
+534 QKFRHE
-541 EVYKQKQQNSRTK
+541 ETVYKEKQQNRRNDN
-554 QNNATKK
+554 NNATKK
-561 ELQEM
+561 ELKKM
-566 RNKNKNKNDGF
+566 GNNKEGGF
-577 SLFS
+577 SLFSK

>member
-25 TNKKVTADTG
+25 TDKKVTADAG
-35 ATPAT
+35 VTPAAQT
-40 QAAEPKSDQAPQ
+40 AEPKSDKAQQ
-52 DASQGAQAASTA
+52 DAAQGAQVASTA
-64 TETPNVS
+64 TETPKVS
-71 NSTIQSEKEAQRSL
+71 NSTIQAENEAQMSL
-85 GAAKKTIDD
+85 SDAKKTIDD

-102 GSVSDGNV
+102 GSVSDANV
-110 TGEVQARKDE
+110 NGEVQARKDE
-120 ANAKGAQADAH
+120 ANARGEEADAR
-131 WDAETFRNGDAYK
+131 WDAETLRNSNAYK
-144 NMQTVGANDGSF
+144 NMQTVGANDRSF
-156 TREDA
+156 TSEDA

-166 AFDDVRAQ
+166 AFDGVRAD
-174 RDLSPKEMQAYQYV
+174 RGLSPNQRQAYQYV
-188 VDFLEGKFG
+188 VDFLDGKFG
-197 NGTTQQSPQEKQDVD
+197 NGTTQQSPQEKQDVE
-212 TTAAVEQKVEPS
+212 TASVEQKVEPS
-224 VEPSVEGTSKPTPTA
+224 VVETVKPKQTA
-239 QKQETTTEKA
+239 KPQETA
-249 TEKETEKETTANV
+249 AEKETETEATANV
-262 EPPKSEDN
+262 ERLKAEDKV
-270 GKPKESEEGKGRS
+270 GTKESEEGKGLS

-304 YERDK
+304 YERDN

-338 EREYAKKVEEATR
+338 EREYAKKVDEATR

-363 TSTISDKTDAI
+363 TSTISDKADAI

-428 SASEKVRKEESA
+428 SASEKVRKEDRA

-457 SARSSEAKASNFLR
+457 SARSSDAKASNFLR

-484 STMLAKDTFASGVGA
+484 STRLAKDTFASGVGA

-520 HNKRAYDYDKQMRE
+520 HNKRAYDYEKQMRE
-534 QKFKHKE
+534 QKFRHKE
-541 EVYKQKQQNSRTK
+541 NVYSQNQQNKRTK
-554 QNNATKK
+554 ENNATRIKTQK
-561 ELQEM
+561 M
-566 RNKNKNKNDGF
+566 RNEKKDGF
-577 SLFS
+577 SLF

>member
-1 MANRKPNE
+1 MANRRQNE

-15 AGQVTDQNAD
+15 AGQVGDQNVDA
-25 TNKKVTADTG
+25 NKKVTADAG

-40 QAAEPKSDQAPQ
+40 QAAETKSDQAPQ
-52 DASQGAQAASTA
+52 DAAQGAQAAATA
-64 TETPNVS
+64 TETPKVS
-71 NSTIQSEKEAQRSL
+71 DSTIQAEKEAQRSL
-85 GAAKKTIDD
+85 GAAEKTIDD

-102 GSVSDGNV
+102 GSVSEGNV
-110 TGEVQARKDE
+110 AGEVQERKDE
-120 ANAKGAQADAH
+120 ANAKGADADAH
-131 WDAETFRNGDAYK
+131 WDAETLRNGGAYK
-144 NMQTVGANDGSF
+144 NMRTVGANDGSF
-156 TREDA
+156 TRDDA
-161 VKFLK
+161 VQLVK
-166 AFDDVRAQ
+166 AFDDVRTK
-174 RDLSPKEMQAYQYV
+174 RDLLPDQGQAYQYLL
-188 VDFLEGKFG
+188 DYLDGKFG
-197 NGTTQQSPQEKQDVD
+197 NGTTRPSPQEKKDVD
-212 TTAAVEQKVEPS
+212 TAAVERKAEPS
-224 VEPSVEGTSKPTPTA
+224 VVETGKPKPTA
-239 QKQETTTEKA
+239 QPQETQTE
-249 TEKETEKETTANV
+249 TETTANV
-262 EPPKSEDN
+262 VRPKAEDN

-283 VDTRVVDAKGRT
+283 ASTAVVDAKGRT
-295 AEQVIDEEG
+295 AEQVIEEEG

-338 EREYAKKVEEATR
+338 EREYAKKVDEATR

-363 TSTISDKTDAI
+363 TSTISDKADAI

-412 GNVLTATHG
+412 GNVLTAAHG

-428 SASEKVRKEESA
+428 SASEKVRKEDRA

-457 SARSSEAKASNFLR
+457 SARSSDAKASNFLR

-484 STMLAKDTFASGVGA
+484 STRLAKDTFASGVGA

-520 HNKRAYDYDKQMRE
+520 HNKRAYDYEKQKRE
-534 QKFKHKE
+534 QKFRHGE
-541 EVYKQKQQNSRTK
+541 TVYREKQQNRRNDN
-554 QNNATKK
+554 NNATKK
-561 ELQEM
+561 QIQEM
-566 RNKNKNKNDGF
+566 RDKNKNKKDGL
-577 SLFS
+577 SLFSW

>member
-1 MANRKPNE
+1 MANRKPKE

-25 TNKKVTADTG
+25 VGKTVTADAG
-35 ATPAT
+35 VTPTT
-40 QAAEPKSDQAPQ
+40 QTSEPKSDQAPQ
-52 DASQGAQAASTA
+52 DSSQGAQAAATA
-64 TETPNVS
+64 TETPKVS
-71 NSTIQSEKEAQRSL
+71 NSTIQAENEAQRSL

-94 ASDVKVLQ
+94 ARDVKVLQ
-102 GSVSDGNV
+102 GSVSEGNV

-120 ANAKGAQADAH
+120 ANANGAEADAR
-131 WDAETFRNGDAYK
+131 WTAETLRNGDAYK
-144 NMQTVGANDGSF
+144 KMQTVGANDSSF
-156 TREDA
+156 TSEDA
-161 VKFLK
+161 VKFLN
-166 AFDDVRAQ
+166 AFEGVRADRGLFPNQ
-174 RDLSPKEMQAYQYV
+174 KQAYQYV
-188 VDFLEGKFG
+188 VDFLDGKFD
-197 NGTTQQSPQEKQDVD
+197 NGTTQPTPQEKQDVG
-212 TTAAVEQKVEPS
+212 TAAVEQKVEPS
-224 VEPSVEGTSKPTPTA
+224 VDETSKPTQTA
-239 QKQETTTEKA
+239 QPQETETEKA
-249 TEKETEKETTANV
+249 TEKSTNANV
-262 EPPKSEDN
+262 EPPKAEDN

-283 VDTRVVDAKGRT
+283 VGTAVVDAKGRT

-309 NGNIVRPKPVS
+309 NGNILRPKPVS

-338 EREYAKKVEEATR
+338 EREYAKKVDEATR

-363 TSTISDKTDAI
+363 TSTISDKADAI

-428 SASEKVRKEESA
+428 SASEKVRKEDRA

-484 STMLAKDTFASGVGA
+484 STRLAKDTFASGVGA

-520 HNKRAYDYDKQMRE
+520 HNKRAYDYEKQMRE
-534 QKFKHKE
+534 QNFRHKE
-541 EVYKQKQQNSRTK
+541 TVYKEKQQNSRTK
-554 QNNATKK
+554 QNNATKR

-566 RNKNKNKNDGF
+566 RNKNKKDGS
-577 SLFS
+577 SLFSW

>member
-1 MANRKPNE
+1 MANRKPKE
-9 EIWPVV
+9 EIEPVV
-15 AGQVTDQNAD
+15 AWQVTDQNAD
-25 TNKKVTADTG
+25 TGKKVTADDG
-35 ATPAT
+35 VTPAT
-40 QAAEPKSDQAPQ
+40 QAVEPKADQSPQ
-52 DASQGAQAASTA
+52 DAAQGAQAAATA
-64 TETPNVS
+64 TETPKVS
-71 NSTIQSEKEAQRSL
+71 DSTIQAEKEAKRSL
-85 GAAKKTIDD
+85 GAAEKTIDD
-94 ASDVKVLQ
+94 ASEVKVLQ
-102 GSVSDGNV
+102 GSVSEGNV

-120 ANAKGAQADAH
+120 ANAKGEEADAR
-131 WDAETFRNGDAYK
+131 WDAETLRNGDAYK
-144 NMQTVGANDGSF
+144 NMRAVGANDGSF
-156 TREDA
+156 TRDDA

-166 AFDDVRAQ
+166 ALDDVRAQ
-174 RDLSPKEMQAYQYV
+174 RGLLSDQRQAYQYV
-188 VDFLEGKFG
+188 VDFLDGNFG
-197 NGTTQQSPQEKQDVD
+197 NGTVQPSQQEKQVGD
-212 TTAAVEQKVEPS
+212 TAVAEQKAEPS
-224 VEPSVEGTSKPTPTA
+224 VEETSNPTPTA
-239 QKQETTTEKA
+239 KPQETA
-249 TEKETEKETTANV
+249 TETETEKETTANV
-262 EPPKSEDN
+262 ELPKSEDN

-283 VDTRVVDAKGRT
+283 VGTGVVDAKGRT

-320 FTPADNSTSQYD
+320 FIPADNSTSQYD
-332 KDLADL
+332 KDLSDL
-338 EREYAKKVEEATR
+338 EREYAKKVDEATR

-363 TSTISDKTDAI
+363 TSTISDRADAI

-428 SASEKVRKEESA
+428 SASEKVRKEDRA

-457 SARSSEAKASNFLR
+457 SARSSDAKASNFLR

-484 STMLAKDTFASGVGA
+484 STRLAKDTFASGVGA

-520 HNKRAYDYDKQMRE
+520 HNKRAYDYEKQKRE
-534 QKFKHKE
+534 HDFKHKE
-541 EVYKQKQQNSRTK
+541 KVYSEMQQNKRTE

-561 ELQEM
+561 QIQEM
-566 RNKNKNKNDGF
+566 REKNKKEGF

>member
-1 MANRKPNE
+1 MSNRRPNE
-9 EIWPVV
+9 EIEPVV
-15 AGQVTDQNAD
+15 AGQVGDQNVDA
-25 TNKKVTADTG
+25 NKKVTADAG
-35 ATPAT
+35 VTPAT
-40 QAAEPKSDQAPQ
+40 QASETKSDQAPQ
-52 DASQGAQAASTA
+52 DAAQGAQAAATA
-64 TETPNVS
+64 TETPKVS
-71 NSTIQSEKEAQRSL
+71 DSTIQAEKDAQRSL

-102 GSVSDGNV
+102 GSVSEGNV
-110 TGEVQARKDE
+110 AGEVQERKDE
-120 ANAKGAQADAH
+120 ANAKGADADAH
-131 WDAETFRNGDAYK
+131 WDAETLRNGDAYK

-156 TREDA
+156 TRDDA
-161 VKFLK
+161 VQFVK
-166 AFDDVRAQ
+166 AFDDVRVQ
-174 RDLSPKEMQAYQYV
+174 RDLSPNQRQAYQYV
-188 VDFLEGKFG
+188 LDYLDGKFG
-197 NGTTQQSPQEKQDVD
+197 NGTTRPSPQEKKDVD
-212 TTAAVEQKVEPS
+212 TAAVERKAEPS
-224 VEPSVEGTSKPTPTA
+224 VEETGKPTKTA
-239 QKQETTTEKA
+239 QPQETA
-249 TEKETEKETTANV
+249 TETETTANV
-262 EPPKSEDN
+262 VRPKAEDN

-283 VDTRVVDAKGRT
+283 VGTAVVDAKGRT
-295 AEQVIDEEG
+295 AEQVIEEEG

-338 EREYAKKVEEATR
+338 EREYAKKVDEATR

-363 TSTISDKTDAI
+363 TSTISDKADAI

-428 SASEKVRKEESA
+428 SASEKVRKEDRA

-457 SARSSEAKASNFLR
+457 SARSSDAKASNFLR

-484 STMLAKDTFASGVGA
+484 STRLAKDTFASGVGA

-520 HNKRAYDYDKQMRE
+520 HNKRAYDYEKQKRE
-534 QKFKHKE
+534 QKFRHE
-541 EVYKQKQQNSRTK
+541 ETVYREKQQNSRTNK
-554 QNNATKK
+554 NNATKIK
-561 ELQEM
+561 LKKMGNE
-566 RNKNKNKNDGF
+566 KKDGF
-577 SLFS
+577 SLFSK

>member
-15 AGQVTDQNAD
+15 VGQVTDQNAD
-25 TNKKVTADTG
+25 TDKKVTADTG
-35 ATPAT
+35 VTPAT

-52 DASQGAQAASTA
+52 DAAQGAQAAATA
-64 TETPNVS
+64 TETQKVS
-71 NSTIQSEKEAQRSL
+71 DSTIQAEKEAQRSL
-85 GAAKKTIDD
+85 SAAGKTIED

-102 GSVSDGNV
+102 GSVSEGNV
-110 TGEVQARKDE
+110 DGEVQARKDE
-120 ANAKGAQADAH
+120 ANAKGEEADAR
-131 WDAETFRNGDAYK
+131 WDAETLRNSEAYK
-144 NMQTVGANDGSF
+144 NMQTVGANDRSF
-156 TREDA
+156 TSEDA

-166 AFDDVRAQ
+166 AFDGVRAE
-174 RDLSPKEMQAYQYV
+174 RDLSPKEMQARQYLL
-188 VDFLEGKFG
+188 DFMEGKFG
-197 NGTTQQSPQEKQDVD
+197 NGTVQQSPQEKQDVGTD
-212 TTAAVEQKVEPS
+212 AVEQKVEPS
-224 VEPSVEGTSKPTPTA
+224 VVGTAKPNPTA
-239 QKQETTTEKA
+239 QPQETETEKA
-249 TEKETEKETTANV
+249 TEKSTNANV
-262 EPPKSEDN
+262 EPPKAEDN
-270 GKPKESEEGKGRS
+270 GKPKESEDGKGRS

-338 EREYAKKVEEATR
+338 EREYAKKVDEATR

-363 TSTISDKTDAI
+363 TSTISDKADAI

-421 GVAMKVD
+421 GVAMKTD
-428 SASEKVRKEESA
+428 SASEKARKEERA

-457 SARSSEAKASNFLR
+457 SARSSDAKASNFLR

-484 STMLAKDTFASGVGA
+484 STRLAKDTFASGVGA

-520 HNKRAYDYDKQMRE
+520 HNKRAYDYENRKQE
-534 QKFKHKE
+534 QKFRHKE
-541 EVYKQKQQNSRTK
+541 NVYKEEQQNKRTK
-554 QNNATKK
+554 ENNATKIK
-561 ELQEM
+561 TQKM
-566 RNKNKNKNDGF
+566 RSSNKGKDGF
-577 SLFS
+577 NLFS

>member
-1 MANRKPNE
+1 MSNRRPNE
-9 EIWPVV
+9 EIEPVV
-15 AGQVTDQNAD
+15 AGQVGDQNVD
-25 TNKKVTADTG
+25 VNKKVTADAGT
-35 ATPAT
+35 TPAT
-40 QAAEPKSDQAPQ
+40 QAAEPKADQAPQ
-52 DASQGAQAASTA
+52 DAAQGAQAAATA

-71 NSTIQSEKEAQRSL
+71 DSTIQAEKEAQRSL

-102 GSVSDGNV
+102 GSVSEGNV
-110 TGEVQARKDE
+110 AGEVQERKDE
-120 ANAKGAQADAH
+120 ANAKGADADAH
-131 WDAETFRNGDAYK
+131 WDAETLRNGDAYK
-144 NMQTVGANDGSF
+144 NMRTVGANDGSF

-161 VKFLK
+161 VQFLK
-166 AFDDVRAQ
+166 ELDDVRVQ
-174 RDLSPKEMQAYQYV
+174 RDLSPNQRQAYQYV
-188 VDFLEGKFG
+188 LDYLDGKFG
-197 NGTTQQSPQEKQDVD
+197 NGTTQQSPQEKKDVE
-212 TTAAVEQKVEPS
+212 TAAVEQKAEPS
-224 VEPSVEGTSKPTPTA
+224 VEETGKPKPTA
-239 QKQETTTEKA
+239 QPQET
-249 TEKETEKETTANV
+249 ETETEATANV
-262 EPPKSEDN
+262 VRPKAEDS

-283 VDTRVVDAKGRT
+283 VGTAVVDAKGRT
-295 AEQVIDEEG
+295 AEQVIEEEG

-338 EREYAKKVEEATR
+338 EREYAKKVDEATR

-363 TSTISDKTDAI
+363 TSTISDKADAI

-428 SASEKVRKEESA
+428 SASEKVRKEDRA

-457 SARSSEAKASNFLR
+457 SARSSDAKASNFLR
-471 SRNMTSALEAYKA
+471 SRNMTSVLEAYKA
-484 STMLAKDTFASGVGA
+484 STRLAKDTFASGVGA

-520 HNKRAYDYDKQMRE
+520 HNKRAYDYEKQKRE
-534 QKFKHKE
+534 QKFRHNE
-541 EVYKQKQQNSRTK
+541 TVYREKQQNSRTNK
-554 QNNATKK
+554 NNATKIK
-561 ELQEM
+561 LKKMGNE
-566 RNKNKNKNDGF
+566 KKDGF
-577 SLFS
+577 SLFSK

>member
-1 MANRKPNE
+1 MANRRPNE

-15 AGQVTDQNAD
+15 AWQVGDQNVD
-25 TNKKVTADTG
+25 TDKKVTADAGT
-35 ATPAT
+35 TPAT
-40 QAAEPKSDQAPQ
+40 QAAEPKADQAPQ
-52 DASQGAQAASTA
+52 DAAQGAQAAATA
-64 TETPNVS
+64 TETPKVS
-71 NSTIQSEKEAQRSL
+71 DSTIQAEKEAQRSL

-102 GSVSDGNV
+102 GSVSEGNV
-110 TGEVQARKDE
+110 AGEVQERKDE
-120 ANAKGAQADAH
+120 ANAKGEEADAH
-131 WDAETFRNGDAYK
+131 WDAETMRNGDAYK

-156 TREDA
+156 TRDDA
-161 VKFLK
+161 VQLVK
-166 AFDDVRAQ
+166 AFDDVREK
-174 RDLSPKEMQAYQYV
+174 RGLSTDQGQAYQYLL
-188 VDFLEGKFG
+188 DYLGGKFG
-197 NGTTQQSPQEKQDVD
+197 NGTTRPSPQEKKDVD
-212 TTAAVEQKVEPS
+212 TAAVERKAEPS
-224 VEPSVEGTSKPTPTA
+224 VEETGKPKPTA
-239 QKQETTTEKA
+239 QPQET
-249 TEKETEKETTANV
+249 ETETEATANV
-262 EPPKSEDN
+262 VRPKAEDN

-283 VDTRVVDAKGRT
+283 VGTAVVDAKGRT
-295 AEQVIDEEG
+295 AEQVIEEEG

-338 EREYAKKVEEATR
+338 EREYAKKVDEATR

-363 TSTISDKTDAI
+363 TSTISDKADAI

-412 GNVLTATHG
+412 GNVLTAAHG

-428 SASEKVRKEESA
+428 SASEKVRKEDRA

-457 SARSSEAKASNFLR
+457 SARSSDAKASNFLR

-484 STMLAKDTFASGVGA
+484 STRLAKDTFASGVGA

-520 HNKRAYDYDKQMRE
+520 HNKRAYDYEKQKRE
-534 QKFKHKE
+534 QKFRHE
-541 EVYKQKQQNSRTK
+541 ETVYREKQQNRRNDN
-554 QNNATKK
+554 NNATKK
-561 ELQEM
+561 ELKKM
-566 RNKNKNKNDGF
+566 GNNKEGGF
-577 SLFS
+577 SLFSK

>member
-1 MANRKPNE
+1 MANRRPNE

-25 TNKKVTADTG
+25 TDKKVTADAG

-40 QAAEPKSDQAPQ
+40 QAAEQKSDQAPQ
-52 DASQGAQAASTA
+52 DAAQGAQAAATA
-64 TETPNVS
+64 TETPKVS
-71 NSTIQSEKEAQRSL
+71 DSTIQAEKEAQRSL
-85 GAAKKTIDD
+85 GAAEKTIDD

-102 GSVSDGNV
+102 GSVSEGNV
-110 TGEVQARKDE
+110 AGEVQERKDE
-120 ANAKGAQADAH
+120 ANAKGEEADAH
-131 WDAETFRNGDAYK
+131 WDAETMRNGGAYK

-156 TREDA
+156 TRDDA
-161 VKFLK
+161 VQLVK
-166 AFDDVRAQ
+166 AFDDVRVKRGLLPDQ
-174 RDLSPKEMQAYQYV
+174 GQAYQYLL
-188 VDFLEGKFG
+188 DFLDGKFG
-197 NGTTQQSPQEKQDVD
+197 NGTTRPSPQEKKDVD
-212 TTAAVEQKVEPS
+212 TAAVERKAETS
-224 VEPSVEGTSKPTPTA
+224 VEETGKPKPTA
-239 QKQETTTEKA
+239 QPQETA
-249 TEKETEKETTANV
+249 TETGATANV
-262 EPPKSEDN
+262 ERPKADDN

-283 VDTRVVDAKGRT
+283 VGTAVVDAKGRT
-295 AEQVIDEEG
+295 AEQVIEEEG

-338 EREYAKKVEEATR
+338 EREYAKKVDEATR

-363 TSTISDKTDAI
+363 TSTISDRADAI

-412 GNVLTATHG
+412 GNVLTAAHG

-428 SASEKVRKEESA
+428 SASEKVRKEDRA

-457 SARSSEAKASNFLR
+457 SARSSDAKASNFLR
-471 SRNMTSALEAYKA
+471 SRNMTSALDAYKA
-484 STMLAKDTFASGVGA
+484 STRLAKDTFASGVGA

-520 HNKRAYDYDKQMRE
+520 HNKRAYDYEKQKRE
-534 QKFKHKE
+534 QKFRHE
-541 EVYKQKQQNSRTK
+541 ETVYKQKQQNRRNDN
-554 QNNATKK
+554 NNATKK
-561 ELQEM
+561 QIQEM
-566 RNKNKNKNDGF
+566 RDKNKNKKDGL
-577 SLFS
+577 SLFSW